1 MNGIDN
7 NSSASASSLNSL
19 KGQSDKLTEDGMK
32 QNIEEQKQNLLMN
45 AVKHNQKLL
54 EKLFS

>member
-1 MNGIDN
+1 MNVDN
-7 NSSASASSLNSL
+7 NSSASSLDKL
-19 KGQSDKLTEDGMK
+19 KGESDKLTEDGMK
-32 QNIEEQKQNLLMN
+32 QNIEEQKQNLMMN